1 MGLAASQA
9 RFLAITS
16 RKMNCEF
23 ESMQIAQQKLS
34 VTRDQQAAAQEYQN
48 SLSAT
53 KLVWDADNN
62 CDGTG
67 DIYNLSYGLMMTP
80 SALNE
85 YDPYLVTDTRGRIVL
100 SDSMF
105 QAALDAGIIDKNGDP
120 VAKNADDTKRQLLVS
135 GGFEP
140 VYDPADIDKS
150 DPANIKIKAGAV
162 PTGYKMSGATDD
174 GSRNAFLYQLG
185 VQNVADVST
194 IESIFN
200 LGTSGYTKSGVGGE
214 IIDKTLTNAMTTNTF
229 ITYMKNAKDAD
240 GNSIYAL
247 NLASLF
253 ADADNNGKITDDEFN
268 AKFCTTVSP
277 SDIDKDSASGGTKD
291 KLIITKSGNPLSK
304 AEIEKLTLGDLLSGK
319 YEMTGM
325 MDATGMSAIAEK
337 VLAKMAESFGLGENT
352 NVKGLNVD
360 AASQSA
366 LQQAYEFSKLQLNAN
381 YAQDTKGNT
390 NYAAVS
396 SAINSADNTNVI
408 AKSNK
413 NVSSVSLTNMLK
425 SFLTNFTV
433 ALDGYDAGYNVDKTS
448 VKGSKYVTDDL
459 TYYFV
464 LKNDNAMTEQSSL
477 NADFYNMLYNQ
488 ICMNGAC
495 SDKNIQEMVK
505 DPTYLNNALKNGQLF
520 ISSLNT
526 DGYFYQGHYTAS
538 GHIAEVTD
546 DDAIAQAEAE
556 YNVKKSK
563 LNYKEESLELKMKNI
578 DTELSALTTE
588 YDTVKNLI
596 SKNVEKVFTMF
607 SS

>member
-120 VAKNADDTKRQLLVS
+120 VAKNADGTKRQLLVS

-150 DPANIKIKAGAV
+150 DPTKIKIKAGAV

-253 ADADNNGKITDDEFN
+253 ADADNNGKVTDDEFN

-325 MDATGMSAIAEK
+325 MGATGMSAIAEK